1 VATEMADALENSVT
15 YKSILLLSLEDCGLY
30 ITSVFKIP

>member
-1 VATEMADALENSVT
+1 VT
-15 YKSILLLSLEDCGLY
+15 YKSILLINLEACGLY

>member
-1 VATEMADALENSVT
+1 VT
-15 YKSILLLSLEDCGLY
+15 YKSIILLSLEACGLY

>member
-1 VATEMADALENSVT
+1 VATDMADALKNSVT
-15 YKSILLLSLEDCGLY
+15 YKSIILLTLEACGLY

>member
-1 VATEMADALENSVT
+1 MAAALKNSVT
-15 YKSILLLSLEDCGLY
+15 YKSIILQNLDACGLY

>member
-1 VATEMADALENSVT
+1 MADALKKSVT
-15 YKSILLLSLEDCGLY
+15 YKSILLLSLEAGGLY